1 MEKETVQPARG
12 ASASAR
18 GASARGANVSALSS
32 SRFERVGR
40 SGDGPRSK
48 KPNTISDAASVAAQS
63 VVTEKTSHVLSSSAS
78 ASSSSQQQQVTK
90 GQKMMSKKMKQQLAS
105 TFEMPNEPLS
115 PNEPLIALEALE
127 IEARRISFY

>member
-1 MEKETVQPARG
+1 
-12 ASASAR
+12 
-18 GASARGANVSALSS
+18 
-32 SRFERVGR
+32 
-40 SGDGPRSK
+40 
-48 KPNTISDAASVAAQS
+48 VAAQS

-127 IEARRISFY
+127 IEDLVLLTSRLREDAQTKINTHDDDDNDKMSVLTVETDAYVLRPFSFSRVLARLSSSRFM